1 MSRINVLRIVVALV
15 LVLSVTVPVFAQ
27 QYGQIS
33 PESVRCSGPSS
44 YWIIEDTFLMRPAGI
59 IAMGVGAAVAVVA
72 FPFAA
77 MSNSV
82 DRLGQRMFVEP
93 YEFTW
98 VRPLGD
104 LDYGC
109 DQELMIK

>member
-1 MSRINVLRIVVALV
+1 MSRINVLRIVVALL
-15 LVLSVTVPVFAQ
+15 LVSAVTAPVFAQ
-27 QYGQIS
+27 PYGYS
-33 PESVRCSGPSS
+33 SESERCSGPSS

-93 YEFTW
+93 YEYTW